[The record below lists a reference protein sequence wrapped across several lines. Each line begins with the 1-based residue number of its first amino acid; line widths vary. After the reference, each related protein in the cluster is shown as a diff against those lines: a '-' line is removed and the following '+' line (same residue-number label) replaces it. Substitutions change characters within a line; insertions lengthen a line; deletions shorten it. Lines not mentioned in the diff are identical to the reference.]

1 MVFAEFGLSLAYTI
15 IAYVAVYYAISRPPA
30 LTLITFSLTR
40 LQTFSDLVQ
49 IKVRLAIGYYGTAHP
64 LLISSQILSA
74 CMNIFA
80 AVPDVAIASILCT
93 ILYQSRTGSSKSN
106 MLINRLVSNSRDAD

>member
-1 MVFAEFGLSLAYTI
+1 M
-15 IAYVAVYYAISRPPA
+15 
-30 LTLITFSLTR
+30 
-40 LQTFSDLVQ
+40 
-49 IKVRLAIGYYGTAHP
+49 
-64 LLISSQILSA
+64 LSA

-106 MLINRLVSNSRDAD
+106 MLINRLVSSAWGILGVCTYARAIDGVRYQHGSLDKASTPSYT